1 MKNIT
6 IIIGLLVIILV
17 GGFIVMQQIQKPTSP
32 LPQNSTQT
40 NTESVQEFISTT
52 PDNTE
57 LKSGGSSFRELSGI
71 YTFLY
76 PAEFELHTQD
86 GDPHTR
92 ISKKGATQMGQTEMY
107 DGILIDF
114 ESINLEGKSLEE
126 FVDSRIIEY
135 TNNGISEVVDAKRAT
150 KLNNYPGFTYEL
162 SGLGSTR
169 YLVIQKDIQSDSA
182 VSVSFLVADPEN
194 KGYQKEVD
202 TILSTLELLK

>member
-6 IIIGLLVIILV
+6 IIIGLLVIVLV
-17 GGFIVMQQIQKPTSP
+17 GGVIVMQQMQKPTSP
-32 LPQNSTQT
+32 TPQNQNLTSSE
-40 NTESVQEFISTT
+40 NIEEYVSNP
-52 PDNTE
+52 PDNSE
-57 LKSGGSSFRELSGI
+57 LKAGGSSYREPNGL
-71 YTFLY
+71 YTVLY
-76 PAEFELHTQD
+76 PSDFELHTQA
-86 GDPHTR
+86 GDPHIR
-92 ISKKGATQMGQTEMY
+92 ITKKGATQTGQTEMY

-135 TNNGISEVVDAKRAT
+135 TNNGMSEVVDAKRAT

-182 VSVSFLVADPEN
+182 VSISFLVADPE
-194 KGYQKEVD
+194 KKDYQKEVD